1 MPLVNM
7 KALLTRAKKNHQG
20 VGAFN
25 VGNMEMI
32 IGAIKAAEETN
43 TPIIMQIA
51 ESRFKHSPLEIIGP
65 MMIAAAKRSKVD
77 VAVHLDHGQ
86 SLDAVKTALSLGF
99 TSVMFDGSS
108 FPYKENI
115 KKTKEVVAI
124 ARKYGAS
131 VEAEL
136 GHVGGSEDGSK
147 DIKALYTDPNK
158 AFDFVKQTKVN
169 FLAVAIGNAH
179 GVYKEAP
186 KLAFD
191 VLDKIAKTISIPLVL
206 HGGSGITDKEFQK
219 LIKHGISKVNIAT
232 ASFNSLTKEAEA
244 YLKNSDKHNYF
255 DLNQAMVKGTYENV
269 KHHIE
274 VFNC

>member
-1 MPLVNM
+1 MSLVNM
-7 KALLTRAKKNHQG
+7 KTLLMRAKKNHYG

-25 VGNMEMI
+25 VGNMEMV
-32 IGAIKAAEETN
+32 IGAIKAAEESK
-43 TPIIMQIA
+43 TPIIIQIA
-51 ESRFKHSPLEIIGP
+51 ESRFKHSPLHLMGP
-65 MMIAAAKRSKVD
+65 MMVNAAKNAKVD

-86 SLDAVKTALSLGF
+86 TLDAVKLALSLGF
-99 TSVMFDGSS
+99 TSVMFDGSAL
-108 FPYKENI
+108 PYKENI
-115 KKTKEVVAI
+115 KKTKQVVAI
-124 ARKYGAS
+124 AKKYHAS
-131 VEAEL
+131 VESEL
-136 GHVGGSEDGSK
+136 GHVGGSEDGTK
-147 DIKALYTDPNK
+147 DIKALYTDPSK
-158 AFDFVKQTKVN
+158 ANDFVKQTGVD

-191 VLDKIAKTISIPLVL
+191 VLAKISKKVSIPLVL

-244 YLKNSDKHNYF
+244 YLDNKNKHNYF
-255 DLNQAMVKGTYENV
+255 DLNLAMVKGTYNNV
-269 KHHIE
+269 KHHIK